1 MTRLTSCVALGFF
14 AATVGLCQSPPA
26 SAAEPDS
33 VELTMSRL
41 LVANNDVAAFSEF
54 MAEDAT
60 MFFPPSAPGAPSLRV
75 QGKTEIARAF
85 AEMYARLGATKT
97 TGRQIQPQGL
107 LVQQYDTFAVVTFY
121 LGSDARRGRRSFVFR
136 RTGSQWKIVHL
147 HASDFPTGAVSPGR

>member
-41 LVANNDVAAFSEF
+41 LVANNDVAAFAEF

-60 MFFPPSAPGAPSLRV
+60 MFFPPSAPGARPGSSRAGA
-75 QGKTEIARAF
+75 GKSSTLF
-85 AEMYARLGATKT
+85 L
-97 TGRQIQPQGL
+97 P
-107 LVQQYDTFAVVTFY
+107 
-121 LGSDARRGRRSFVFR
+121 
-136 RTGSQWKIVHL
+136 
-147 HASDFPTGAVSPGR
+147 

>member
-41 LVANNDVAAFSEF
+41 LVANNDVAAFAEF

-85 AEMYARLGATKT
+85 AEMYARLGSTKT
-97 TGRQIQPQGL
+97 AISSL
-107 LVQQYDTFAVVTFY
+107 LIRI
-121 LGSDARRGRRSFVFR
+121 SDSTSLA
-136 RTGSQWKIVHL
+136 
-147 HASDFPTGAVSPGR
+147 PGTCRHRIFSTTLAIL

>member
-41 LVANNDVAAFSEF
+41 LVANNDVAAFAEF

-60 MFFPPSAPGAPSLRV
+60 MFFPPSRRELDRAQAELGRGKAARCSCLDGCVRRDNALGTGGALS
-75 QGKTEIARAF
+75 
-85 AEMYARLGATKT
+85 
-97 TGRQIQPQGL
+97 
-107 LVQQYDTFAVVTFY
+107 
-121 LGSDARRGRRSFVFR
+121 
-136 RTGSQWKIVHL
+136 
-147 HASDFPTGAVSPGR
+147 